1 MTLNDSCLA
10 WLHVIDIPCSACH
23 LPLLSQTLRYHS
35 LPCLSP
41 HGVGLITWK
50 CALFL
55 REKSLCPHTLISRLP
70 TKATPAGRATARTL
84 TETDG
89 LRRLLYCHQS
99 SSKCWRRAPHT
110 HWRGHQPRILG
121 PLPELDLLP
130 QVREIRTEK
139 APSSIPPKGRHTPS
153 QYLQVQ

>member
-10 WLHVIDIPCSACH
+10 WLRVIDIPCSARH
-23 LPLLSQTLRYHS
+23 LPLLSQTLRRHS
-35 LPCLSP
+35 LPCSSP
-41 HGVGLITWK
+41 HGVGLVTRK

-55 REKSLCPHTLISRLP
+55 GETSLCLQTSISRLP
-70 TKATPAGRATARTL
+70 TKATQAGRGKARTS
-84 TETDG
+84 TETGG

-99 SSKCWRRAPHT
+99 FSKRWRTAPHT
-110 HWRGHQPRILG
+110 HWRGRRPQILG
-121 PLPELDLLP
+121 PLPELDLLF

-139 APSSIPPKGRHTPS
+139 AHSSIPPKGRHAPS